1 MVAKT
6 FLIALLSLTG
16 LIPTDLPAQDSG
28 CTQRTVAVGVVDRQW
43 NLVQGLGAANFR
55 GKLRGRDVQILSVA
69 VDTNPRRIVVLLDA
83 SGSMMGSRD
92 LWGAEKS
99 FSEFLIRFGPPRAFI
114 ALMAFSATV
123 LDSETFEQDPMTL
136 MTNLHKLVNVCEQR
150 RTQGQTALFDAISTA
165 RVLLGAA
172 KVGDVIYAL
181 TDAVDN
187 KSRTE
192 PKKLQEEL
200 LGSGVRVFGAMMSP
214 DDGNRTPLS
223 ESPSQFRSMASATG
237 GNMLTLPSGGS
248 SLVKAVAWYGALD
261 HTLRRFYQQMGE
273 FYRLD
278 VRLPET
284 LDKPTKWKLEVID
297 AGGRPMRGV
306 EIHYPQELMPCGNV
320 GGRPAALG
328 RNPSPVTRPLVRTP
342 ARGTLIVLRS
352 AEGARALISW
362 RNPCRDLDR

>member
-1 MVAKT
+1 MSKIY
-6 FLIALLSLTG
+6 LIALLSLAS
-16 LIPTDLPAQDSG
+16 LIPTHLAAQDSG
-28 CTQRTVAVGVVDRQW
+28 CTQRTVPVGVVDREW
-43 NLVQGLGAANFR
+43 NLVSGLSASNFR
-55 GKLRGRDVQILSVA
+55 GKVGRKDVQVLSA
-69 VDTNPRRIVVLLDA
+69 ALDKSPRRIVVLLDA
-83 SGSMMGSRD
+83 SGSMMGSRN

-165 RVLLGAA
+165 RVLLGAV

-297 AGGRPMRGV
+297 SAGKPIRGV
-306 EIHYPQELMPCGNV
+306 EIHYPQELMPCPNV
-320 GGRPAALG
+320 GG
-328 RNPSPVTRPLVRTP
+328 
-342 ARGTLIVLRS
+342 
-352 AEGARALISW
+352 
-362 RNPCRDLDR
+362 